1 MPLYQLLGGRART
14 SSCTA
19 TRAGDTI
26 PDAAAYLERGYRAV
40 RVQCAVPVYPAC
52 TGSTRYH
59 DYEPAVPGFPPEDAW
74 STEAYL
80 RFVPELLRQ
89 VRTELGFEFH
99 LLHDVHHRL
108 TPIEA
113 VRLGK
118 AVEEQALFWLE
129 DPLPA
134 ERSTTCGACCT

>member
-1 MPLYQLLGGRART
+1 M
-14 SSCTA
+14 
-19 TRAGDTI
+19 
-26 PDAAAYLERGYRAV
+26 
-40 RVQCAVPVYPAC
+40 QCAVPGLSGVD
-52 TGSTRYH
+52 GIH
-59 DYEPAVPGFPPEDAW
+59 LHHVLQPAVPGFPPEDAW

-80 RFVPELLRQ
+80 RFVPELFRP

-118 AVEEQALFWLE
+118 AVEEQALFWLV

-134 ERSTTCGACCT
+134 ERSTTTCGACCT